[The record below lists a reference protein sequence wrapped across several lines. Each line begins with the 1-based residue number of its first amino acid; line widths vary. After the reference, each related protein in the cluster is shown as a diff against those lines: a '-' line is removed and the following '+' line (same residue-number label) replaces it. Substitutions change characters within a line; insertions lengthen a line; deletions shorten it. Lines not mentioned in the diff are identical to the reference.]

1 MRIKSFTILV
11 YMLAGLALAIF
22 TSLMT
27 YVIIG
32 KPIGMLMVK
41 QIIMVVLSVAPAI
54 GVLSYFFAHYLSKK
68 FIWIEQR
75 LERIKAQDF
84 ERDES
89 QTALVEIND
98 INQNINILAEKM
110 DRLIA
115 DLKQKNKTL
124 ADLLVSMA
132 HDIKTPITI
141 LYGHMEEIEDG
152 LVDPSMLPEVLAHMK
167 AELTFIDE
175 LTVDM
180 LQYIESMGNKRGR
193 RNIAVFDI
201 LQDKVL
207 PLLPNKEGVVAI
219 NTVDENLRLS
229 FNCTDFKRISV
240 NILMN
245 AVKFTEQ
252 GYVKVY
258 NEENT
263 IVFENTGTKIDLDL
277 REDIFKPF
285 YTVDKSKNR
294 KQSGF
299 GLGLSIVKNLSENNA
314 YRCFLYASSDEKTVF
329 KLEPQSINTTQ
340 IHSEAGVM
348 S

>member
-11 YMLAGLALAIF
+11 YMLAGLAIAVF

-32 KPIGMLMVK
+32 KPIKMPMIK

-68 FIWIEQR
+68 FVFIERRLQR
-75 LERIKAQDF
+75 VKAQNF
-84 ERDES
+84 EADKS
-89 QTALVEIND
+89 HTALVEIND
-98 INQNINILAEKM
+98 INQNINYLAEKM
-110 DRLIA
+110 DKLIE
-115 DLKQKNKTL
+115 DLRQKNKTL
-124 ADLLVSMA
+124 SDLLVSMA

-141 LYGHMEEIEDG
+141 LSGHIEEIEDG
-152 LVDPSMLPEVLAHMK
+152 LVEKEMLPEVLVRMK
-167 AELTFIDE
+167 EELAFMDE

-180 LQYIESMGNKRGR
+180 LQYIESMGSKRVKR
-193 RNIAVFDI
+193 DIAVFEVM
-201 LQDKVL
+201 QDKVL
-207 PLLPNKEGVVAI
+207 PLLPNKEGVPVI
-219 NTVDENLRLS
+219 NTIDEDLRLS

-258 NEENT
+258 NEGDT

-277 REDIFKPF
+277 REDIFEPF

-299 GLGLSIVKNLSENNA
+299 GLGLSIVKNLSANNG
-314 YRCFLYASSDEKTVF
+314 YHCYLYASNDEKTVF
-329 KLEPQSINTTQ
+329 KLELQSIDTT
-340 IHSEAGVM
+340 H
-348 S
+348 

>member
-11 YMLAGLALAIF
+11 YMLAGLAIAVF

-32 KPIGMLMVK
+32 KPIKMPMIR

-68 FIWIEQR
+68 FVFIERR
-75 LERIKAQDF
+75 LERVKAQNF
-84 ERDES
+84 EPDES
-89 QTALVEIND
+89 HTVLVEIND
-98 INQNINILAEKM
+98 INRNINYLAEQM
-110 DRLIA
+110 DRLIE

-124 ADLLVSMA
+124 SDLLVSMA

-141 LYGHMEEIEDG
+141 LSGHIEEIEDG
-152 LVDPSMLPEVLAHMK
+152 LVEQKMLPEVFVQMKEELAFM
-167 AELTFIDE
+167 DE

-180 LQYIESMGNKRGR
+180 LQYIESMGSERIKRD
-193 RNIAVFDI
+193 ISIFDVM
-201 LQDKVL
+201 QDKVL
-207 PLLPNKEGVVAI
+207 PLLPHKEGVAVLNAI
-219 NTVDENLRLS
+219 DEDLHLS

-245 AVKFTEQ
+245 AVKFTEY
-252 GYVKVY
+252 GYVKIY

-263 IVFENTGTKIDLDL
+263 IVFENTGTKIDLNL
-277 REDIFKPF
+277 KEDIFEPF

-299 GLGLSIVKNLSENNA
+299 GLGLSIVKNLSDNNA
-314 YRCFLYASSDEKTVF
+314 YRCFLYASNDEKTVF
-329 KLEPQSINTTQ
+329 KLEPRSIDTT
-340 IHSEAGVM
+340 H
-348 S
+348 

>member
-11 YMLAGLALAIF
+11 YMLAGLAIAVF

-32 KPIGMLMVK
+32 KPIKMPMIK

-68 FIWIEQR
+68 FVFIERRLQR
-75 LERIKAQDF
+75 VKAQNF
-84 ERDES
+84 EADKSR
-89 QTALVEIND
+89 TVLVEIND
-98 INQNINILAEKM
+98 INQNINYLAEKM
-110 DRLIA
+110 DKLIE
-115 DLKQKNKTL
+115 DLRQKNKTL
-124 ADLLVSMA
+124 SDLLVSMA

-141 LYGHMEEIEDG
+141 LSGHIEEIEDG
-152 LVDPSMLPEVLAHMK
+152 LVEKEMLPEVLVRMK
-167 AELTFIDE
+167 EELAFMDE

-180 LQYIESMGNKRGR
+180 LQYIESMGSKRVKR
-193 RNIAVFDI
+193 DIAVFEVM
-201 LQDKVL
+201 QDKVL
-207 PLLPNKEGVVAI
+207 PLLPNKEGVPVI
-219 NTVDENLRLS
+219 NTIDEDLRLS

-252 GYVKVY
+252 GYVRVY
-258 NEENT
+258 NEGDT
-263 IVFENTGTKIDLDL
+263 IVFENTGTKIDLNL
-277 REDIFKPF
+277 REDIFEPF

-299 GLGLSIVKNLSENNA
+299 GLGLSIVKNLSANNG
-314 YRCFLYASSDEKTVF
+314 YHCYLYASNDEKTVF
-329 KLEPQSINTTQ
+329 KLELQSIDTT
-340 IHSEAGVM
+340 H
-348 S
+348 

>member
-11 YMLAGLALAIF
+11 YMLAGLAIAIF

-32 KPIGMLMVK
+32 KPIKMPMIK

-68 FIWIEQR
+68 FVFIERR
-75 LERIKAQDF
+75 LERVKAQDF
-84 ERDES
+84 ESDES
-89 QTALVEIND
+89 HTALVEINE
-98 INQNINILAEKM
+98 INQNINYLAEKM
-110 DRLIA
+110 DSLIA
-115 DLKQKNKTL
+115 DLKQKNQTL
-124 ADLLVSMA
+124 SDLLVSMA

-141 LYGHMEEIEDG
+141 LSGHIEEIEDG
-152 LVDPSMLPEVLAHMK
+152 LVEKKMLPEVLVQMK
-167 AELTFIDE
+167 EELAFMDE

-180 LQYIESMGNKRGR
+180 LQYIESMGSTRVKRD
-193 RNIAVFDI
+193 IAVLDVM
-201 LQDKVL
+201 QNKVL
-207 PLLPNKEGVVAI
+207 PLLPYKEGVAVI
-219 NTVDENLRLS
+219 NTIDEDLYLS

-245 AVKFTEQ
+245 AVKFTEH

-258 NEENT
+258 NEEQT
-263 IVFENTGTKIDLDL
+263 IVFENTGRKIDWNL
-277 REDIFKPF
+277 REEIFEPF

-314 YRCFLYASSDEKTVF
+314 YRCFLYVSTDEKTVF
-329 KLEPQSINTTQ
+329 KLEPQSMNTT
-340 IHSEAGVM
+340 H
-348 S
+348 

>member
-11 YMLAGLALAIF
+11 YMLAGLAIAVF

-32 KPIGMLMVK
+32 KPIKMPMIK

-68 FIWIEQR
+68 FVFIERRLQR
-75 LERIKAQDF
+75 VKAQNF
-84 ERDES
+84 EADKSR
-89 QTALVEIND
+89 TVLVEIND
-98 INQNINILAEKM
+98 INQNINYLAEKM
-110 DRLIA
+110 DKLIE
-115 DLKQKNKTL
+115 DLRQKNKTL
-124 ADLLVSMA
+124 SDLLVSMA

-141 LYGHMEEIEDG
+141 LSGHIEEIEDG
-152 LVDPSMLPEVLAHMK
+152 LVEKEMLPEVLVRMK
-167 AELTFIDE
+167 EELAFMDE

-180 LQYIESMGNKRGR
+180 LQYIESMGSKRVKR
-193 RNIAVFDI
+193 DIAVFEVM
-201 LQDKVL
+201 QDKVL
-207 PLLPNKEGVVAI
+207 PLLPNKEGVPVI
-219 NTVDENLRLS
+219 NTIDEDLRLS

-252 GYVKVY
+252 GYVRVY
-258 NEENT
+258 NEGDT
-263 IVFENTGTKIDLDL
+263 IVFENTGTKIDLNL
-277 REDIFKPF
+277 REDIFEPF

-299 GLGLSIVKNLSENNA
+299 GLGLSIVKNLSANNG
-314 YRCFLYASSDEKTVF
+314 YHCYLYASNDEKTVF
-329 KLEPQSINTTQ
+329 KLEPYSIDTT
-340 IHSEAGVM
+340 H
-348 S
+348 